1 MTKLCVKRKKTFER
15 NYTVRTLIARLTV
28 GSISVIHISM
38 LVATLV
44 ALDYLLQNHVNQ
56 VILLPSIKNF
66 ETMASILAI

>member
-1 MTKLCVKRKKTFER
+1 M
-15 NYTVRTLIARLTV
+15 RTLIARLTV

-44 ALDYLLQNHVNQ
+44 ALDYLLQNHVKQ